1 MNKNIKNIVII
12 FFFSNIITA
21 GTRVAYSRPGMM
33 MRIPTSSN
41 KVAPYLFRTG
51 FGTEIHNLNPFNSA
65 GGLFF
70 DMEISRGFSFGF
82 SAVVPGDTSRINPG
96 LNGYSLENSTYNP
109 PVEFGFHF
117 QQRVYS
123 YNDIS
128 LSVGLQDVVFESEQ
142 TSDQIMSLNTSL
154 LSFFTVLSSEKDLGE
169 YKMNTYMGFGTGGLA
184 PANPVPEIKENGE
197 QVSAHPDTARYVSGF
212 SDSTRTN
219 SEAGSGVFV
228 GFLLKTPFF
237 VEWGGMDIVG
247 EFDGTGVNVG
257 LRIPLTS
264 DYRLNLGFTHINKI
278 PLWGDRYW
286 SEHPA
291 ISIGLTMMVPRDPL
305 RRIQSGPGSPT
316 NIYGTNNIQMDKS
329 GTIPLHRD
337 STIVMANVAVET
349 LRDSMALMN
358 NEMRNLLV
366 KLNAMEQNSR
376 FLSDSLSS
384 LKLETNVSEKN
395 MNEAM
400 RHLSRSLRYF
410 YAGDYREAL
419 KEVDLALELNPNL
432 ALAYARRGSI
442 YYKLGDVQRA
452 TINWNLALRLDPE
465 YTDVRNIL
473 KALNENKLQSTSL
486 MEE

>member
-1 MNKNIKNIVII
+1 
-12 FFFSNIITA
+12 
-21 GTRVAYSRPGMM
+21 M
-33 MRIPTSSN
+33 MRVPTSTVG
-41 KVAPYLFRTG
+41 KTPYLFRAG
-51 FGTEIHNLNPFNSA
+51 FGAEIHNLNPVNTA
-65 GGLFF
+65 KGVFF
-70 DMEISRGFSFGF
+70 DMELKKGFSVGF
-82 SAVVPGDTSRINPG
+82 SAIQGGDTTALDAIDESQ
-96 LNGYSLENSTYNP
+96 YKP
-109 PVEFGFHF
+109 PVEFGFHI
-117 QQRVYS
+117 QQRVFT

-128 LSVGLQDVVFESEQ
+128 LSVGLQDVVFQNDQE
-142 TSDQIMSLNTSL
+142 SDQILSLNTQL
-154 LSFFTVLSSEKDLGE
+154 LSFFAVLGSEKDLGD

-184 PANPVPEIKENGE
+184 PMDTLELDPD
-197 QVSAHPDTARYVSGF
+197 SARG
-212 SDSTRTN
+212 
-219 SEAGSGVFV
+219 GSGVFL
-228 GFLLKTPFF
+228 GFVMKTPYFGKS
-237 VEWGGMDIVG
+237 GGLDIVG

-264 DYRLNLGFTHINKI
+264 DYRLNLGFTHIEKL
-278 PLWGDRYW
+278 PEWGNRYW
-286 SEHPA
+286 SGHPGF
-291 ISIGLTMMVPRDPL
+291 SLGLDMAVPRDP
-305 RRIQSGPGSPT
+305 RRRVQGGPSSPT
-316 NIYGTNNIQMDKS
+316 NIYGPGD
-329 GTIPLHRD
+329 GTPGGVETMPLHRD
-337 STIVMANVAVET
+337 STIAMANVAVET

-366 KLNAMEQNSR
+366 RLNAMEQNSK

-384 LKLETNVSEKN
+384 LKLETNVSEQN

-473 KALNENKLQSTSL
+473 KALHENNLRSASL
-486 MEE
+486 IEE

>member
-1 MNKNIKNIVII
+1 MFV
-12 FFFSNIITA
+12 STATA

-51 FGTEIHNLNPFNSA
+51 FSTEIHNLNPFNTA

-70 DMEISRGFSFGF
+70 DMEISKGFSFGF
-82 SAVVPGDTSRINPG
+82 SAVIPGDTSRVKPG
-96 LNGYSLENSTYNP
+96 VNSTYSIENSTYNP

-117 QQRVYS
+117 QQRVYT

-142 TSDQIMSLNTSL
+142 KSDEILSLNTSL
-154 LSFFTVLSSEKDLGE
+154 LSIFTVLASEKDLGD
-169 YKMNTYMGFGTGGLA
+169 YKMKTYMGFGTGGLA
-184 PANPVPEIKENGE
+184 PTD
-197 QVSAHPDTARYVSGF
+197 PDTISVIINDQNTLET
-212 SDSTRTN
+212 DSASTSN
-219 SEAGSGVFV
+219 SGVFV

-237 VEWGGMDIVG
+237 VQWGGMDIVG

-264 DYRLNLGFTHINKI
+264 DYRLNLGFTHIEKL
-278 PLWGDRYW
+278 PEWGNRYW
-286 SEHPA
+286 SGHPGF
-291 ISIGLTMMVPRDPL
+291 SLGLAMMVPRDPL
-305 RRIQSGPGSPT
+305 RRIRSGPSSPT
-316 NIYGTNNIQMDKS
+316 NIYGPGST
-329 GTIPLHRD
+329 GTLGDESISLHRD

-366 KLNAMEQNSR
+366 RLNAMEQNSK

-384 LKLETNVSEKN
+384 MKLETNISEKN

-419 KEVDLALELNPNL
+419 KEVDLSLELNPNM

-452 TINWNLALRLDPE
+452 TINWNLALRYDPE

-473 KALNENKLQSTSL
+473 KALSENKLKSASFI
-486 MEE
+486 EE